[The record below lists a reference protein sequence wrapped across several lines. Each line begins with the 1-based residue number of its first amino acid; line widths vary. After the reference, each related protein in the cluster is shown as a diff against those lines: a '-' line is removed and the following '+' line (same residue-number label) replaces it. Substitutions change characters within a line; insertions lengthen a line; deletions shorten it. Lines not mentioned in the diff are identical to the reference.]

1 MPDTRIASANDLQ
14 SRRITAAN
22 SSPVV
27 ARVSAPSFVGYN
39 YRFLPTVQA
48 VVKSALDGRLGK
60 LRSIDLHVQESETF
74 VRDGR
79 GNRRI
84 ERVGAMNRAM
94 NPECDGRR
102 APIGLVAEMVFHA
115 HGPTL

>member
-1 MPDTRIASANDLQ
+1 VFQ
-14 SRRITAAN
+14 
-22 SSPVV
+22 
-27 ARVSAPSFVGYN
+27 
-39 YRFLPTVQA
+39 
-48 VVKSALDGRLGK
+48 LGWRAEHK
-60 LRSIDLHVQESETF
+60 LGCIDFDVQERETF

-84 ERVGAMNRAM
+84 ERAGAINRAM